1 MVSRAVHGR
10 VSSVMNAGTS
20 IGVAVAVPVVLF
32 LSSAWRSAYLS
43 FAILAGIGAI
53 AAWYFIP
60 SVSRII
66 PANSAL
72 PTPISALQWSRLFRL
87 SLFAFVMGFVSSAYW
102 IFAPDLMITLGGLPP
117 SATGWLWLAVGIAGV
132 GGAVVADLA
141 DRNNPPITH
150 SLMLVML
157 SASLALLAAS
167 PDQLVLAAFSALVF
181 GLAYM
186 SLTGLYLM
194 TGIRLLPGR
203 LSMGP
208 VLPFMAISL
217 GQATGSPV
225 VGILVSE
232 FGYAHAFSTFSAI
245 GILVAMLSPLYPR
258 YIDPEPEEEEVED
271 QTGLQAAYNHQLLNE
286 EGEPLAPDADKA
298 ESP

>member
-1 MVSRAVHGR
+1 VL
-10 VSSVMNAGTS
+10 S

-66 PANSAL
+66 PANSAP

-117 SATGWLWLAVGIAGV
+117 SATGWLWLAVGIAGI
-132 GGAVVADLA
+132 GGAVAADLA
-141 DRNNPPITH
+141 DRNKPPITH

-167 PDQLVLAAFSALVF
+167 PDRLVLAAFSATPMRF
-181 GLAYM
+181 
-186 SLTGLYLM
+186 
-194 TGIRLLPGR
+194 P
-203 LSMGP
+203 
-208 VLPFMAISL
+208 PF
-217 GQATGSPV
+217 PR
-225 VGILVSE
+225 
-232 FGYAHAFSTFSAI
+232 SA
-245 GILVAMLSPLYPR
+245 S
-258 YIDPEPEEEEVED
+258 
-271 QTGLQAAYNHQLLNE
+271 
-286 EGEPLAPDADKA
+286 
-298 ESP
+298 